1 MAWFHQLHQWVLH
14 RWCKTYFILVLATA
28 LQKMEQN
35 PFQQMPLLIGEK
47 RPARLARK
55 PVLTMS

>member
-1 MAWFHQLHQWVLH
+1 MVQDVVIF
-14 RWCKTYFILVLATA
+14 VLAAA

-35 PFQQMPLLIGEK
+35 PFQQMPLPIGEK